1 MDRKD
6 LREMLLNLA
15 EAKQEI
21 ESTEDAAIRKV
32 LEMAQYQVFRV
43 FISGMLGNDISEEE
57 RLTLLPIQP
66 FDMLFYIQS
75 VKRMLT
81 VGKSTVI
88 AILSG
93 DLTAGDWF

>member
-1 MDRKD
+1 MDRQNLWD
-6 LREMLLNLA
+6 MFLNRA
-15 EAKQEI
+15 EAHREI
-21 ESTEDAAIRKV
+21 ESTEDPAVRKV
-32 LEMAQYQVFRV
+32 LEMAEWQVYRV
-43 FISGMLGNDISEEE
+43 PLGLVGENLSIEEKLKLFPVE
-57 RLTLLPIQP
+57 P

-88 AILSG
+88 AVLSG

>member
-1 MDRKD
+1 MF
-6 LREMLLNLA
+6 LNWA
-15 EAKQEI
+15 EAHQEI
-21 ESTEDAAIRKV
+21 EATEDPSIRKV
-32 LEMAQYQVFRV
+32 LEMAEYQVFRV
-43 FISGMLGNDISEEE
+43 RVGLVGENLSVEE
-57 RLTLLPIQP
+57 RLKLFPVEP